1 MADAY
6 DFWAERIAPNDDA
19 AIDRFWGRFVEIA
32 PALDGTFRGT
42 ADPVDVAGSMTLALG
57 DLAERVT
64 SWEFGPAE
72 TGHFLALSPE
82 LCHEKRPLIRALL
95 NRAPELDGWEFG
107 DARRPHEQL
116 DQVAELVASRM
127 NKTLTLTGASSRAG
141 SHRRIDLVGNGSG
154 KDVDYQAGLV
164 FSVIFGEA
172 IERDWL
178 GEISFGRPNGGVL
191 SKLIGKARSSKP
203 PESWLGSFKEETQ
216 NLLDQLM
223 EGRPEAAISA
233 PLGAGTE
240 VTLYECEPRASDD
253 PRSDTITY
261 QTAHTDLAAARFA
274 GVRISSVRFSRHRE
288 ILLGLRIERTPEQP
302 FGQVSNRSDLA
313 ERIDSAL
320 RASGAG
326 GVYGEGHG
334 TGHVYIDFATGDIPM
349 ATAIVERVLVQGEVS
364 GPAAFLFDEAG
375 LEQRVLP
382 FQPSRNAH

>member
-6 DFWAERIAPNDDA
+6 DFWAERIAPNDSA
-19 AIDRFWGRFVEIA
+19 AIDRFWDRFVEIA

-42 ADPVDVAGSMTLALG
+42 ADPVDVASSLTLALG

-82 LCHEKRPLIRALL
+82 LDHEKRPLIRALL
-95 NRAPELDGWEFG
+95 NRAPELAGWEFG
-107 DARRPHEQL
+107 DARRPHDSL
-116 DQVAELVASRM
+116 DHVLHLAASRM
-127 NKTLTLTGASSRAG
+127 HQLLTLTGVSSCAG
-141 SHRRIDLVGNGSG
+141 SHRRIDLIGNGAG
-154 KDVDYQAGLV
+154 RDVDCQAGLV

-178 GEISFGRPNGGVL
+178 GEISFGRRAGGLL
-191 SKLIGKARSSKP
+191 SKLIGKASRAAP
-203 PESWLGSFKEETQ
+203 PEAWLAPFLEETQ
-216 NLLDQLM
+216 HLLDQLM
-223 EGRPEAAISA
+223 EDRPEAAYSA

-240 VTLYECEPRASDD
+240 VTLYECEPRESDD

-288 ILLGLRIERTPEQP
+288 SLLGLRIERTPEQP
-302 FGQVSNRSDLA
+302 FGQVSDRSDLA

-334 TGHVYIDFATGDIPM
+334 TGHVYIEFATGDIPM
-349 ATAIVERVLVQGEVS
+349 ATAIVERVLGQSEVS

-375 LEQRVLP
+375 LEHRVWS